1 MPRCAPASPS
11 GLEVETKL
19 RQSCRYAPRRRF
31 LQEHQWRRGN
41 TNPALAG
48 SALPTIHYPLVID
61 DHKPRHS
68 PSMTV
73 RMTVPPIPI
82 LILLSVIQRRV
93 LPVLLVLFSKIYA
106 VGSVLVLIPIVVVL
120 VRAIVNA

>member
-1 MPRCAPASPS
+1 MAARQQQPRVS
-11 GLEVETKL
+11 GVCT
-19 RQSCRYAPRRRF
+19 
-31 LQEHQWRRGN
+31 
-41 TNPALAG
+41 T
-48 SALPTIHYPLVID
+48 HYPLPLVID

-93 LPVLLVLFSKIYA
+93 LPVFLVLFSKIYA